1 MLLSTRLLVMTVLAR
16 LVALKTNILLSLWYK
31 LHQVIMNYYMV
42 TDLEVKLGSSFK
54 ATEANLVAKKF

>member
-42 TDLEVKLGSSFK
+42 TDLEVKLESSFK
-54 ATEANLVAKKF
+54 ATEANLIAKKF

>member
-54 ATEANLVAKKF
+54 ATEANLIAKKF

>member
-1 MLLSTRLLVMTVLAR
+1 MTVLAR
-16 LVALKTNILLSLWYK
+16 LVALKTNILLSLRYK